1 MIKKGESRKEKFED
15 YDGFV
20 EKFKPKKTTDDC
32 FTPPRVYETLIDWIS
47 ENIMP
52 LDGVEIIRPFW
63 PGGDYETADYPEG
76 CVVIDNPP
84 FSKLAAIR
92 RFYHSRGI
100 RYFLFAPALTMVNS
114 AKELPATY
122 IITRTSL
129 EYENG
134 VKVSTSFITNFDCS
148 GIEIWV
154 SGDLDRR
161 LKAANKRPSANPL
174 PAYEYPDCVA
184 SPAILRKIAQRGVDL
199 CIPASQC
206 QKVTSLQSQR
216 SVGKAIFGGG
226 WLLSERAAAE
236 RAAAERAAAER
247 AAAERAAA
255 VERIYWP
262 LSPEEKEICRR
273 LDED

>member
-1 MIKKGESRKEKFED
+1 MKKGTNRKETFEN

-20 EKFKPKKTTDDC
+20 EKFKPKRTTDDC
-32 FTPPRVYETLIDWIS
+32 MTPPAVYDALLGWIS

-52 LDGVEIIRPFW
+52 LSGVEIIRPFW

-100 RYFLFAPALTMVNS
+100 RYFLFAPSLTLVNS

-122 IITRTSL
+122 IITGTCI

-134 VKVSTSFITNFDCS
+134 AKVPTSFITNFDCDD
-148 GIEIWV
+148 IEIWV
-154 SGDLDRR
+154 SGDLHLR
-161 LKAANKRPSANPL
+161 LKEANRRPSPNQL
-174 PAYEYPDCVA
+174 PVYEFPDSVA
-184 SPAILRKIAQRGVDL
+184 SAAKLQKIAHYGVDL
-199 CIPASQC
+199 TVSRHHCRKITSIASM
-206 QKVTSLQSQR
+206 R
-216 SVGKAIFGGG
+216 EAGKGIFGGG

-236 RAAAERAAAER
+236 RAAA
-247 AAAERAAA
+247 
-255 VERIYWP
+255 VEQFYWP
-262 LSPEEKEICRR
+262 LSDEERELSRR
-273 LDED
+273 LDEDAAIV